1 MNIFLFIVW
10 LIGTIVSIYVILKY
24 AEPIK
29 MIKHI
34 CNVFKNEQ
42 KISNKLIVLCI
53 LLYIIFIVVPGYIVL
68 SWFGAI
74 ATYICFN
81 DFNKQ

>member
-1 MNIFLFIVW
+1 MNIFLFIFW
-10 LIGTIVSIYVILKY
+10 LIGTIVSIYVVLKY
-24 AEPIK
+24 AKPIK
-29 MIKHI
+29 MVKHI

-42 KISNKLIVLCI
+42 KFLDKLIVLGC
-53 LLYIIFIVVPGYIVL
+53 LLFVIFIVIPGYIVL

-81 DFNKQ
+81 DFE